1 MKGKAPEIPS
11 PVGKEKVSVAG
22 AVSQETGQLF
32 ITTASTFNARSFK
45 RFLQKFLKKRT
56 KRKKKKALLVLDN
69 AQYHKAKEL
78 QSYME
83 EIKDRLELLF
93 LPPYSPDLNPIE
105 TVWRETRR
113 NVTHNK
119 YFGSLAEQ
127 KEVLLRY
134 WQMFQNS
141 SEELKSLTAFY

>member
-1 MKGKAPEIPS
+1 
-11 PVGKEKVSVAG
+11 
-22 AVSQETGQLF
+22 
-32 ITTASTFNARSFK
+32 
-45 RFLQKFLKKRT
+45 
-56 KRKKKKALLVLDN
+56 VLDN

-119 YFGSLAEQ
+119 YFGSLTEQ

-141 SEELKSLTAFY
+141 SEELKSLTAFIKTFIIKGMTFPLNIIRKNQDFLSQLLIELSQSMGKPILSILITQQ